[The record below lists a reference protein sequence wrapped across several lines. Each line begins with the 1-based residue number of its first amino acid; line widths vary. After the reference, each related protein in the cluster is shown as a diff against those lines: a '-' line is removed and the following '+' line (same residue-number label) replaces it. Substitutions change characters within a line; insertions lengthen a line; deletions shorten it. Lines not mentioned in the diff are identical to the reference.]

1 MAGISKEKLSRLY
14 HQEDLSQREIGER
27 LGVTQSSVSK
37 RMDELDIESDIAS
50 LWTEEEKETLQQHY
64 PKEKELLME
73 KLPDR
78 SWNAIKLKAMD
89 LGIAKSAEEHRNSE
103 EVAEKLRELSEQN
116 KIEVNFDKVSKI
128 SYILG
133 VVDGDGF
140 HDNNGAIGLEVKDIE
155 FAEKFMENLT
165 NVGLNPNSKPR
176 DSKQAVWASSQDLLN
191 WIETLDDQN
200 QKIQWL
206 KEQGDIWK
214 YLEGQYDSDGNL
226 HPSGSPRICSYDEDE
241 KKLIAELL
249 NEVGVQ
255 TSIQQNNV
263 WIANSSS
270 DKFFENVNSV
280 LERRRPD

>member
-14 HQEDLSQREIGER
+14 HDEDLSQREIGER
-27 LGVTQSSVSK
+27 IGVTQSSVSK
-37 RMDELDIESDIAS
+37 WMDELDIESDIAS
-50 LWTEEEKETLQQHY
+50 LWTEEEKEKLQEHY
-64 PKEKELLME
+64 PEEKDLLME
-73 KLPDR
+73 KLPER

-116 KIEVNFDKVSKI
+116 KIEVNFDKASEI

-140 HDNNGAIGLEVKDIE
+140 HDNNGTIGLEVKDIE

-165 NVGLNPNSKPR
+165 KVGLNPNSKPS

-191 WIETLDDQN
+191 WIETLDEQN
-200 QKIQWL
+200 RKIQWL

-226 HPSGSPRICSYDEDE
+226 HPSGSPRICSYDENE
-241 KKLIAELL
+241 KKLVAELL
-249 NEVGVQ
+249 NEVGVR

-263 WIANSSS
+263 WIAKSSS
-270 DKFFENVNSV
+270 NKFFENVNSV

>member
-1 MAGISKEKLSRLY
+1 MAGISKKKLSRLY
-14 HQEDLSQREIGER
+14 HREDLSQREIGER

-37 RMDELDIESDIAS
+37 WMDELDIESDIAS
-50 LWTEEEKETLQQHY
+50 LWTEEEKELLRQNY

-73 KLPDR
+73 KLSDR

-89 LGIAKSAEEHRNSE
+89 LGIAKSAEEHRNSK

-116 KIEVNFDKVSKI
+116 KIEVNFDKVSRI
-128 SYILG
+128 SYVLG

-140 HDNNGAIGLEVKDIE
+140 HDDNGTIGLEVKDIE

-165 NVGLNPNSKPR
+165 EVGLNPNSKSR

-191 WIETLDDQN
+191 WIEKLDDRN
-200 QKIQWL
+200 QKIHWL

-226 HPSGSPRICSYDEDE
+226 HPSGSPRICSYDENE
-241 KKLIAELL
+241 KKLVAELL
-249 NEVGVQ
+249 NEVGIQ
-255 TSIQQNNV
+255 NSIQQNNV
-263 WIANSSS
+263 WVAKSSS
-270 DKFFENVNSV
+270 DKFFENINSV